1 MRLGGVLAFAA
12 GFVGA
17 AVVVGLAARTRFT
30 AQGEAVQ
37 RRLAAEGA
45 ALKAD
50 AEAYANREQARIR
63 TYAEAKIRATASSAA
78 LDYTAQLGIPQITAD
93 LQRLQVALQARAMT
107 AGQIASNPFSLIRR

>member
-50 AEAYANREQARIR
+50 AEAYATRQTARLERDGYRLVEAAARE
-63 TYAEAKIRATASSAA
+63 TATA
-78 LDYTAQLGIPQITAD
+78 YTVQLGIPQITAD